1 MITETEIK
9 KMSKVQLDLLQETVE
24 VYEEA
29 KKKIL
34 FTILL
39 ITLCSIGIGYFDSF
53 KLVLF
58 PFSITVMGLLT
69 VWHLANQIAKERVK
83 MIKDL
88 KWEI

>member
-9 KMSKVQLDLLQETVE
+9 KMSKVQLDLLQETIS

-58 PFSITVMGLLT
+58 PFSITVMGLLSGWYLIIQQ
-69 VWHLANQIAKERVK
+69 VKERVRN
-83 MIKDL
+83 IK
-88 KWEI
+88 EIK